1 MNGVTIT
8 AESVCREESKGL
20 ELDARI
26 RDLRDQLE
34 KHESIPFD
42 PNYFQSRVT
51 SAENKLHE
59 SIVRFNQTM
68 ADNRALKENIELLRK
83 EKITFESLHSR
94 LIKEVEGRNKEISD
108 IIEKSNADYAAK
120 DSVQEQITQLKVQAE
135 KEHSDFKEEWS
146 ELARLIENDKRM
158 RDFVNQRELQKKRK
172 EITRKQAVMLPS
184 TCGTPVLNSADLDQI
199 KERLS
204 LLQSQFESIRLAT
217 GVGSIEELFIKF
229 TDTEKV
235 NFSLFNKTNM
245 DMASLSLQEA
255 KTANLKQELVHRRS
269 LAAISSGGSQGPTTD
284 QTSTIIDNMEKKA
297 DELSAKYF
305 MLNKLTSSLRAV
317 VQSIFHKVFPHS
329 ECQKYMDPVVIAA
342 SVSTPL
348 GTVTENNLVEYLAA
362 VEAKVDELYPLYS
375 DDSPTQLPLKRETK
389 TNNTRKSISPIGITS
404 KSTGLPGATQSAVM
418 HQMMHFRLPSAV
430 EDDENEEARRA
441 GRSEDQEALRPLTRN
456 ELRAKTL
463 ENMQRNLE
471 RVKNKKVRP

>member
-8 AESVCREESKGL
+8 AESICHEESKGL
-20 ELDARI
+20 ELDVRI
-26 RDLRDQLE
+26 RALRDQLE

-42 PNYFQSRVT
+42 PNYFQSRVS

-68 ADNRALKENIELLRK
+68 ADNRDLKDNIELLRK
-83 EKITFESLHSR
+83 EKVTFESLHAR
-94 LIKEVEGRNKEISD
+94 LIKEVEGRNKEIAD

-120 DSVQEQITQLKVQAE
+120 DSVGEQITQLKLQAE
-135 KEHSDFKEEWS
+135 KEHADFKEEWS

-172 EITRKQAVMLPS
+172 EITRKQAVIPPS
-184 TCGTPVLNSADLDQI
+184 TSGIPMLNPADLDQM

-204 LLQSQFESIRLAT
+204 LLQSHFESIRLAT

-255 KTANLKQELVHRRS
+255 KSANLKQELVHRRS
-269 LAAISSGGSQGPTTD
+269 LSISNGGSQGPID
-284 QTSTIIDNMEKKA
+284 QLGTIIENLDKKA
-297 DELSAKYF
+297 DEISAKYF

-342 SVSTPL
+342 SMSTPL

-362 VEAKVDELYPLYS
+362 VEAKVDELYPLS
-375 DDSPTQLPLKRETK
+375 PDDSPTKLSLKRESK
-389 TNNTRKSISPIGITS
+389 FSSSRKSISPIGVTS
-404 KSTGLPGATQSAVM
+404 KSAGLPGATQSAVM

-430 EDDENEEARRA
+430 EDDENEEARRV

-471 RVKNKKVRP
+471 RVKNKKVRA

>member
-1 MNGVTIT
+1 
-8 AESVCREESKGL
+8 
-20 ELDARI
+20 
-26 RDLRDQLE
+26 
-34 KHESIPFD
+34 
-42 PNYFQSRVT
+42 
-51 SAENKLHE
+51 
-59 SIVRFNQTM
+59 M

-120 DSVQEQITQLKVQAE
+120 DSVQEQITQLKLQAE
-135 KEHSDFKEEWS
+135 KEHADFKEEWS
-146 ELARLIENDKRM
+146 ELARLIDNDKRM

-172 EITRKQAVMLPS
+172 EITRKQAVMTPS

-269 LAAISSGGSQGPTTD
+269 LAISSGGSQGPTD
-284 QTSTIIDNMEKKA
+284 QTSTIINNLDKKA
-297 DELSAKYF
+297 DELCAKYS
-305 MLNKLTSSLRAV
+305 MLNKLTSTLRAV

-329 ECQKYMDPVVIAA
+329 ECEKYMDPVVIAA

-362 VEAKVDELYPLYS
+362 VEAKVDELYSLYS

-404 KSTGLPGATQSAVM
+404 KSAGLPGATQSAVI
-418 HQMMHFRLPSAV
+418 HQMMHFKLPSAV

-441 GRSEDQEALRPLTRN
+441 VRSEDQEALRPLTRN